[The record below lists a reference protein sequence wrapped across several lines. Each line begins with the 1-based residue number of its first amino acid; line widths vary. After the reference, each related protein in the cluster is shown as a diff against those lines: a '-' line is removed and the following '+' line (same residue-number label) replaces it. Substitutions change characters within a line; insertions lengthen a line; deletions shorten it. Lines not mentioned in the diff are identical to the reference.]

1 MQSQKKW
8 FRTAAILLITA
19 LLSLGLLTGCGGSSS
34 GGNESSSN
42 SSSTKPNP
50 NPIPTP
56 TPDPTPD
63 STPEQDPI
71 PNGTVILSDQTGVYW
86 KIQPTSK
93 TTGTLVGYDSSKSAL
108 PRNLTFP
115 SKLGDYTITSIDNI
129 DFGNAKIVELTVPA
143 SVTQIANWAFSGM
156 SGLQKVTIQGPAQ
169 LGSYLFYCCNDLV
182 EVKLNDATT
191 EIPDYAFALCKNLHN
206 FKFPSQLKTIGN
218 YAFYDA
224 DWAFYVEHTYD
235 ESTGWD
241 NSYQKTK
248 LPDGLTKIGEA
259 AFESCYID
267 FIEIP
272 AGVKKIGKN
281 AFWETGLRYV
291 EVLDGVE
298 ELDEGAFYNCE
309 LKDVYLP
316 HSITSIGAKAFW
328 RSVSWNFR
336 IHYAGSETDWQ
347 KISITAD
354 NDDLREAELRCN
366 AELERFEQLPSGQQ
380 ASEVLWRYR
389 PNYAG
394 TGMALVGYDE
404 KGAVPS
410 GDVEFP
416 AYINTTNGRM
426 PVTEIGSITGSMSNF
441 EQCMGIT
448 SIVIPDTV
456 ITIGQSAFN
465 NCKWLTTIYL
475 SKNLKEIE
483 GQAFDNCTG
492 LRSIALPESLTTIGY
507 EAFYK
512 TRISEVTVPASV
524 TKLDWSA
531 FSWNDDLL
539 TATIKGAPQLGS
551 GMFQYCT
558 NLKSVKLNDAITE
571 IPDAMFS
578 GCDALEKI
586 NLPSQLKRIGKSAFQ
601 GTKIKELKL
610 PDTVTQI
617 GEGAFSFSGLEKIA
631 LSKSMKSI
639 PVKAFSYSGLKQ
651 IYIPASVSFVDRE
664 AFNVCGITDIYYG
677 GSDWSNVEINA
688 TGNDVLTDG
697 TVTVHCNASSSD
709 LGLMETTSLLSLFG
723 F

>member
-1 MQSQKKW
+1 M
-8 FRTAAILLITA
+8 
-19 LLSLGLLTGCGGSSS
+19 
-34 GGNESSSN
+34 
-42 SSSTKPNP
+42 
-50 NPIPTP
+50 
-56 TPDPTPD
+56 
-63 STPEQDPI
+63 
-71 PNGTVILSDQTGVYW
+71 
-86 KIQPTSK
+86 
-93 TTGTLVGYDSSKSAL
+93 
-108 PRNLTFP
+108 
-115 SKLGDYTITSIDNI
+115 
-129 DFGNAKIVELTVPA
+129 
-143 SVTQIANWAFSGM
+143 
-156 SGLQKVTIQGPAQ
+156 
-169 LGSYLFYCCNDLV
+169 
-182 EVKLNDATT
+182 
-191 EIPDYAFALCKNLHN
+191 
-206 FKFPSQLKTIGN
+206 
-218 YAFYDA
+218 
-224 DWAFYVEHTYD
+224 
-235 ESTGWD
+235 
-241 NSYQKTK
+241 
-248 LPDGLTKIGEA
+248 
-259 AFESCYID
+259 
-267 FIEIP
+267 
-272 AGVKKIGKN
+272 
-281 AFWETGLRYV
+281 
-291 EVLDGVE
+291 
-298 ELDEGAFYNCE
+298 
-309 LKDVYLP
+309 
-316 HSITSIGAKAFW
+316 
-328 RSVSWNFR
+328 
-336 IHYAGSETDWQ
+336 
-347 KISITAD
+347 
-354 NDDLREAELRCN
+354 
-366 AELERFEQLPSGQQ
+366 
-380 ASEVLWRYR
+380 
-389 PNYAG
+389 
-394 TGMALVGYDE
+394 
-404 KGAVPS
+404 
-410 GDVEFP
+410 
-416 AYINTTNGRM
+416 
-426 PVTEIGSITGSMSNF
+426 TEIGSITGSMSNF

-551 GMFQYCT
+551 GVFQYCT

-571 IPDAMFS
+571 IPDEMFS
-578 GCDALEKI
+578 GCHALEKI

-617 GEGAFSFSGLEKIA
+617 GEEAFSFSSLEKIA

-639 PVKAFSYSGLKQ
+639 PVKAFSYSSLKQ
-651 IYIPASVSFVDRE
+651 MYIPASVTSIDRE